1 MSKSRFEK
9 GTSVRVTVTYR
20 NSETSALEDPS
31 TVTVAVRKPDA
42 TLTAPTPT
50 NPSVGVWQVIVP
62 TDQEGTWY
70 ARFTATGP
78 AKVDTVPFDIYQ
90 EPDF

>member
-1 MSKSRFEK
+1 VSKSRFEK
-9 GTSVRVTVTYR
+9 GTSVKVTVTYR
-20 NSETSALEDPS
+20 NTETNALEDPA

-42 TLTAPTPT
+42 TVTPATPT
-50 NPSVGVWQVIVP
+50 NVSVGVWQVVIP

-70 ARFTATGP
+70 ARFTASGP
-78 AKVDTVPFDIYQ
+78 AKVDTIPFDIYQ